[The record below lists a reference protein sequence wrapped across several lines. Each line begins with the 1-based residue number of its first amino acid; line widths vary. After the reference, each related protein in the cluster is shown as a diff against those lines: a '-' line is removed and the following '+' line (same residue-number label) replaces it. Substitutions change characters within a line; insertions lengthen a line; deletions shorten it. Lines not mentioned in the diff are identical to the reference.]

1 MEKAKIEEKPL
12 EVKPEETTENH
23 PQELK
28 KKSPKKFLILLFV
41 AIFIFSSALGAYLA
55 LFVFPPENSPSLIIT
70 PEEPS
75 PEEILE
81 KTYSPL
87 TGLELSDSSLVS
99 NPTFCVQIPNGL
111 DGARPQVGLADA
123 GVVFEAIAEA
133 GITRFAAIFQNP
145 STSVIGPIRSLRLY
159 YLNWDTP
166 FDCTVVHAGGADNA
180 LSALSAG
187 GYRDLTE
194 NYTYMWR
201 GSSAN
206 NVLVRQWN
214 NLFTSGDYLKTFNSD
229 RGYSSSNVKGFI
241 RDTKEN
247 SDKSRIDN
255 LATNP
260 LDIDEETT
268 ESVSTIVPKTTQISF
283 QFGSYNGFNPSY
295 TYNQTTN
302 TYDRFYADGE
312 PHLVYTCPEGIGE
325 TSPELSCGN
334 PTQLSPTVVIAMIV
348 DETLD
353 SDGVHQKIT
362 TIGSGKAYIFQNGTS
377 IEGTWEKSS
386 VADQII
392 FKNADGETLKLAPGQ
407 TFISAIPAYGSVS
420 YE

>member
-12 EVKPEETTENH
+12 EVKPEETTENR

-41 AIFIFSSALGAYLA
+41 AIFIFSSALGACLA

-70 PEEPS
+70 PEKPS
-75 PEEILE
+75 AEEILE

-268 ESVSTIVPKTTQISF
+268 ESVNTITPKTTQISF
-283 QFGSYNGFNPSY
+283 QFGSYSGFNPSY